1 MDLSATFDS
10 PRVRILG
17 GDVDPLT
24 PDGMLAATEAFV
36 AGGGTAVIANHN
48 AHSLALLRQS
58 AAMRAFFDDADLVQ
72 IDSLPMILW
81 GRLMGQ
87 PVGREHRSTY
97 LDWSETFWDRA
108 ARCGWRVFHVGG
120 EPGVGAKARQAIL
133 ERHPGVVLEEHHGYF
148 NVEGLENHAVL
159 RKIAEFG
166 PDIILVGMGMPRQE
180 AWIAANR
187 YRIGRGV
194 FFPVGAAFDYEAGVQ
209 PPAPRWMGK
218 VGLEWLF
225 RLVSQPGR
233 LAYRYLVEPWSLTPA
248 MLADLRASTARR

>member
-1 MDLSATFDS
+1 MEHAVVIPS
-10 PRVRILG
+10 PRLRILG
-17 GDVDPLT
+17 GEVDPLT
-24 PDGMLAATEAFV
+24 PDSMLAATEAFV

-58 AAMRAFFDDADLVQ
+58 PAMRAFFDDADLVQ

-97 LDWSETFWDRA
+97 LDWREALWTRA
-108 ARCGWRVFHVGG
+108 AECGWRVFHVGG
-120 EPGVGAKARQAIL
+120 APGVGAKAREAIL
-133 ERHPGVVLEEHHGYF
+133 ARHPTLTLAEHHGYF

-159 RKIAEFG
+159 RRIAEFG

-180 AWIAANR
+180 AWITANR
-187 YRIGRGV
+187 HRIGRGV

-218 VGLEWLF
+218 AGLEWLF

-233 LAYRYLVEPWSLTPA
+233 LAWRYLVEPWSLTPA
-248 MLADLRASTARR
+248 MLADLRAAARR